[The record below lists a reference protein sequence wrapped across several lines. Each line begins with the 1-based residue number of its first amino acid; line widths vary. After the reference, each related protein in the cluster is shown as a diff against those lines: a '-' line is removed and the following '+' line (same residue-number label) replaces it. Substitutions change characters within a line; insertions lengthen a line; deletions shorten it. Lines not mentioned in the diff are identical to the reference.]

1 MVCFRLSKKN
11 FLKLTFSLLTA
22 FIILLGGIGH
32 ADASYYAYLES
43 AIYPNYS
50 QPSYDP
56 CSVISASSTSMS
68 DLGDYLAS
76 STFFYQKATST
87 TVYSNEGS
95 CYAGV
100 CTGFSYMLS
109 GYEHT
114 AINSYSWTS
123 NRSDFAQEAW
133 GRLNYLCV
141 SPTAI
146 SCENST
152 ASSCSLIDLPD
163 VLGCMDNMAVNYDPN
178 ANVDSG
184 GCYYVLPT
192 ETATSTRIISF
203 TFSTTTNTID
213 LSYYVATSSPVDLY
227 VENRNERD
235 GVINSA
241 FSTTTTGLVELNNI
255 PVTLPNPL
263 NGAGYTYLTTKLVLA
278 SDHSII
284 YDWHTLTVDLYNGV
298 DLGGG
303 GYQQEECGITHL
315 GGCFMNGLA
324 VMFYPSQNAFNQF
337 NNFVEL
343 IKTKPPVGYFYVVK
357 NNLDNLSSTSTSAFT
372 VTIPSHIKEYLFTPF
387 DVGIGGILWFFF
399 AINFYKRLK
408 HITV

>member
-32 ADASYYAYLES
+32 ADADEIPNTLYAS
-43 AIYPNYS
+43 
-50 QPSYDP
+50 
-56 CSVISASSTSMS
+56 SASSSASFLIGTYERGSDYSGNPAWYNIATTTSQNAWINS
-68 DLGDYLAS
+68 YNGQYYRILWGESPYLFVRKGDNIYTGIYNDTDNYIGGAHITVS
-76 STFFYQKATST
+76 ATST
-87 TVYSNEGS
+87 
-95 CYAGV
+95 
-100 CTGFSYMLS
+100 
-109 GYEHT
+109 
-114 AINSYSWTS
+114 
-123 NRSDFAQEAW
+123 
-133 GRLNYLCV
+133 
-141 SPTAI
+141 
-146 SCENST
+146 
-152 ASSCSLIDLPD
+152 
-163 VLGCMDNMAVNYDPN
+163 LGCMDNMAVNYDSN

-184 GCYYVLPT
+184 GCYYVLPA

>member
-1 MVCFRLSKKN
+1 MVCFKLSKKN
-11 FLKLTFSLLTA
+11 FLKLTLSLLTA

-32 ADASYYAYLES
+32 AHAG
-43 AIYPNYS
+43 
-50 QPSYDP
+50 
-56 CSVISASSTSMS
+56 SVIYTGYSG
-68 DLGDYLAS
+68 GDDHFDIDLAS
-76 STFFYQKATST
+76 TTFYNSNSDFGYSANAISGGADTFASVSYLSQTGTST
-87 TVYSNEGS
+87 GLSVSFPRTLTGSNIWVSFKIPPTGNNTNGWVFYIHFIKS
-95 CYAGV
+95 SGV
-100 CTGFSYMLS
+100 WIFSDDNFL
-109 GYEHT
+109 
-114 AINSYSWTS
+114 I
-123 NRSDFAQEAW
+123 
-133 GRLNYLCV
+133 
-141 SPTAI
+141 
-146 SCENST
+146 ST
-152 ASSCSLIDLPD
+152 A
-163 VLGCMDNMAVNYDPN
+163 GCMDNMAVNYDSTATIDN
-178 ANVDSG
+178 G

-227 VENRNERD
+227 MENRNERD

-372 VTIPSHIKEYLFTPF
+372 VIIPSHIKEYLFTPF